1 MRLVKH
7 GLLLVGVF
15 AALAAA
21 SVGGTF
27 QTDPSVSGDNSAADD
42 GSADVTALTRA
53 AGLHW

>member
-27 QTDPSVSGDNSAADD
+27 QTEPSVSGDT
-42 GSADVTALTRA
+42 SADGTALA
-53 AGLHW
+53 HVAGLHW